1 MKKLGLTI
9 CALLCGLYLGACADT
24 AVAENNQNPIFT
36 STTEYDCGW
45 YETSCVIDNETGV
58 NYIVVNRYGSGSAI
72 AITPR
77 LKADGTILVSKEK

>member
-24 AVAENNQNPIFT
+24 AVAENAQNKLFSINYKSAVDYYYT
-36 STTEYDCGW
+36 SG
-45 YETSCVIDNETGV
+45 VLIDNETGI
-58 NYIVVNRYGSGSAI
+58 NYIIVTGAGTGGGSC

-77 LKADGTILVSKEK
+77 LNTDGSLYISK